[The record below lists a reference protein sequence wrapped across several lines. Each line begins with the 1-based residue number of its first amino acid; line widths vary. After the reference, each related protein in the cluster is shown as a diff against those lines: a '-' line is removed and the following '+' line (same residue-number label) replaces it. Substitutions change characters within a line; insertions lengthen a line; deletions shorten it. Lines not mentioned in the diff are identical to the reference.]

1 VARGCR
7 NVRRRIGQPRKI
19 RPRWRSAGK
28 SQKKRRQI
36 GRKQQMNHRHK
47 KPKRPLLSTTC
58 SRSCGTATTWAG
70 ARVERVPVPSARA
83 RENRRCRRLRTRTRP
98 PLRRWAVLRRTLREA
113 CWNSSRR
120 TVSSRNLSRHCRQR
134 YHRHPGGVDYGR
146 VTWLRRSQ
154 RSSRPLGGVP

>member
-1 VARGCR
+1 MAWGCR
-7 NVRRRIGQPRKI
+7 NVRRRIGRLQKR

-28 SQKKRRQI
+28 LQKKRRQI
-36 GRKQQMNHRHK
+36 GRKQQKNHRHK
-47 KPKRPLLSTTC
+47 KPKRPPLSTTC
-58 SRSCGTATTWAG
+58 SRSYGTATTWAG
-70 ARVERVPVPSARA
+70 ARVERVPVPSAR
-83 RENRRCRRLRTRTRP
+83 ENRRCRRLQTRTRP

-134 YHRHPGGVDYGR
+134 YHRHPGGVDYGL

-154 RSSRPLGGVP
+154 RSSRPLGGAP